1 MKQDRI
7 EFRSSHAER
16 IQMERA
22 ALVLGMNLS
31 SYLRMAALERSEE
44 ILRESSTFTLLNK
57 ERDQFLAALENPMKP
72 NKALKQALKHYRH
85 SMTSERADAKDS
97 SNQ

>member
-7 EFRSSHAER
+7 EFRSSHSER

-44 ILRESSTFTLLNK
+44 ILRESSTFILQNK
-57 ERDQFLAALENPMKP
+57 ERDEFLTALENPIKP
-72 NKALKQALKHYRH
+72 NKALKQALKHYRR
-85 SMTSERADAKDS
+85 SMSDGRADAKDRS
-97 SNQ
+97 DQ